1 MLYINFCDNY
11 IIEVEENRYSKTYK
25 FEDLNYTIANVEEQ
39 EAIFTGYCDILNS
52 FDPSVDIQ
60 ITVHNNKVNQN
71 EFAKRVLLEERGDDE
86 DFKRYVRVYNEMLS
100 EKMEHGQSDTL
111 RNKYIT
117 ITIQAPDL
125 ESAES
130 KFNSVDIELNK
141 LFSRL
146 GTIMRPLKSNERLRI
161 LVDVFR

>member
-1 MLYINFCDNY
+1 M
-11 IIEVEENRYSKTYK
+11 
-25 FEDLNYTIANVEEQ
+25 
-39 EAIFTGYCDILNS
+39 
-52 FDPSVDIQ
+52 
-60 ITVHNNKVNQN
+60 
-71 EFAKRVLLEERGDDE
+71 
-86 DFKRYVRVYNEMLS
+86 RVYNEMLS